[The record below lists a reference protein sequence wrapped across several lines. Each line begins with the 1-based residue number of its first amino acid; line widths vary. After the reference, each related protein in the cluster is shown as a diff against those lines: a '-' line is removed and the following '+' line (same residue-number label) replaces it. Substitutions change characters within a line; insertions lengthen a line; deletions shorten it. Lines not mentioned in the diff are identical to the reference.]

1 MTENTLPVRG
11 NVTFEEMKRINDH
24 GADYWSARD
33 LQPRLGSEGVDLL
46 DSVGKRGVALRHLMQ
61 IR

>member
-1 MTENTLPVRG
+1 MLP
-11 NVTFEEMKRINDH
+11 FEEMKRINDH
-24 GADYWSARD
+24 GAECWIARD